1 MTTSEF
7 PMTGAVSI
15 VPYYAVY
22 PSCIWCTVPGKICEI
37 CGQSFCPT
45 CHPVCGRDYD
55 DSPWQSEAED
65 VEEKTP
71 GDTGGSFQIYELEY
85 GGLRQLYMCPKVWL
99 PYEEGLYLRCE
110 ILTELNTCYVIDD
123 GKATPFGTRSSD
135 FKKLY
140 EAMWWHHEFLAIV
153 NMYEKKAFLIDGEK
167 PKEVDLKH
175 CLRLL
180 RSSATGFGI
189 LAYQEAHDPR
199 FALLESTM
207 FPEDKAQR
215 KCNLRDKITMGVLKS
230 QSHVEFWRS

>member
-1 MTTSEF
+1 MAF
-7 PMTGAVSI
+7 
-15 VPYYAVY
+15 
-22 PSCIWCTVPGKICEI
+22 PSCSLCLAPGRVCET
-37 CGQSFCPT
+37 CGQTLCPSCHPT
-45 CHPVCGRDYD
+45 CGYDHD
-55 DSPWQSEAED
+55 DSPWQSAAEQD
-65 VEEKTP
+65 P
-71 GDTGGSFQIYELEY
+71 GDRGDTGGSCCIQQLDF
-85 GGLRQLYMCPKVWL
+85 GCLRQLYMCPKVWL

-123 GKATPFGTRSSD
+123 GTATPFGTRSSD

-167 PKEVDLKH
+167 PKELDLKH

-180 RSSATGFGI
+180 RSSTTGFGI